1 MARLRVNQNLG
12 EESFLAIHSK
22 KASAFPQNFHQHGA
36 HGESK
41 VQKTR
46 YPVEVGPGDDTY
58 FLDGHR
64 LETLMLQRLP
74 WKCSGGPTTSQQW
87 YII

>member
-22 KASAFPQNFHQHGA
+22 KANAFPQNFHQHVA

-46 YPVEVGPGDDTY
+46 YPVEVGLGDDTY